1 MSTLVNNSYPHA
13 GCEEHI
19 LFARTSGLEYRIL
32 VSRPGGDAPPA
43 GYPVIYAADGHA
55 LFHTLAESARL
66 QTRKPHG
73 YDPAVIVGIGY
84 PSGEPFDMI
93 RRCYDFTIPADV
105 TSLPKRPDGSQ
116 WPEHGGADRF
126 LDVLEKE
133 IMPLIGGMFPVD
145 PKRQSLFGHSL
156 GGLLVLHTL
165 FTRPALF
172 SHFAAGSPSVWWGD
186 YAVLEELKHFT
197 GAFPQLGLSPKPKL
211 LITVGAEELE
221 HMVAD
226 AELLPERLAPLASA
240 GLEVKLA
247 KFPEEGHVSVLP
259 AALSRLLRFAL
270 EQP

>member
-1 MSTLVNNSYPHA
+1 MSTNMKHAYPHA

-19 LFARTSGLEYRIL
+19 LFAGESGLEYRIL
-32 VSRPGGDAPPA
+32 VSSPGGEAPPE
-43 GYPVIYAADGHA
+43 GYPVIYAVDGHA

-84 PSGEPFDMI
+84 PSGEPFDMV
-93 RRCYDFTIPADV
+93 RRCNDFTIPV
-105 TSLPKRPDGSQ
+105 GVETLPKRPDGSQ

-126 LDVLEKE
+126 LDVLEQE
-133 IMPLIGGMFPVD
+133 IMPLIGDMFPVD
-145 PKRQSLFGHSL
+145 RNRQALFGHSL

-165 FTRPALF
+165 FTRPQLF
-172 SHFAAGSPSVWWGD
+172 THYAAGSPSVWWGE
-186 YAVLEELKHFT
+186 YAVLEELTHFT
-197 GAFPQLGLSPKPKL
+197 RMFPALGLTRRL
-211 LITVGAEELE
+211 LITIGAEELE

-226 AELLPERLAPLASA
+226 AELLPDKLAPLASS
-240 GLEVKLA
+240 GLAVAMA